1 MKKRIQEIEARL
13 SAIKGEAAKDG
24 ADIDALTK
32 EAGDLQEERKG
43 LLDQVEKRQK
53 LLDSISE
60 GGAGQV
66 IRNFGDGSEARK
78 YSADSPEYRSAFFKN
93 LLGKE
98 LDAEERA
105 AFTHLTT
112 NTAAVL
118 PTTTLN
124 QIWDLVSGQHAIM
137 GDITVYRTGTIL
149 EVIKHTTVVQGKA
162 KKVVEGVANDDE
174 KNTFVKVTL
183 SGNDFSKSVDISY
196 AMAKMSIP
204 ALEQYLTN
212 EIAMSL
218 GEAMAEDAVTQ
229 IGTDMNAANKV
240 ESTGV
245 KTLTFA
251 EVAKLFGSL
260 KRVGA
265 VSAYMTR
272 ATLFNYLVAMSD
284 ASGKPIYQ
292 PSAQEGAMGMI
303 LGATIKIEDAV
314 ADNVILVGD
323 PKKVTYN
330 IVQDIMIETDRD
342 IKKHVHTYSGY
353 ARGEGALID
362 DLAFAQLTI
371 KQA

>member
-1 MKKRIQEIEARL
+1 
-13 SAIKGEAAKDG
+13 
-24 ADIDALTK
+24 
-32 EAGDLQEERKG
+32 
-43 LLDQVEKRQK
+43 
-53 LLDSISE
+53 
-60 GGAGQV
+60 
-66 IRNFGDGSEARK
+66 
-78 YSADSPEYRSAFFKN
+78 
-93 LLGKE
+93 
-98 LDAEERA
+98 
-105 AFTHLTT
+105 
-112 NTAAVL
+112 
-118 PTTTLN
+118 
-124 QIWDLVSGQHAIM
+124 
-137 GDITVYRTGTIL
+137 
-149 EVIKHTTVVQGKA
+149 
-162 KKVVEGVANDDE
+162 
-174 KNTFVKVTL
+174 
-183 SGNDFSKSVDISY
+183 
-196 AMAKMSIP
+196 MAKMSIP

-229 IGTDMNAANKV
+229 IGTDMSAANKV
-240 ESTGV
+240 ESAGV

-251 EVAKLFGSL
+251 EVAKLFDSL

-303 LGATIKIEDAV
+303 LGAAIKIEDAV

-330 IVQDIMIETDRD
+330 MVQDIMIETDRD